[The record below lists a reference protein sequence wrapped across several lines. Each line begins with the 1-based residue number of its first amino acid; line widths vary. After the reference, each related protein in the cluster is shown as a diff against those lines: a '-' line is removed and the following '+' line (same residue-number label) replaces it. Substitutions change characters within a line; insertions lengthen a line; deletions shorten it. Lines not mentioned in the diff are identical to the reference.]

1 MTDMGTGIFAVFGPR
16 FMLAMLLATFATFA
30 LAQEGTNDGPEP
42 GIDTSMTEEFGPKVD
57 TSADLQPAV
66 DTTAAI
72 EDEREALQP
81 GVSSAVLAADVTRQQ
96 SGDQV
101 MDRLELGRTEITGNQ
116 ELPKVL
122 YIVPWQKSDPGE
134 LMGRPV
140 NTLLDEVLAPLDREE
155 FIRQVDYYGD
165 LYGEGEQE

>member
-1 MTDMGTGIFAVFGPR
+1 MDTRKLTVFGPR
-16 FMLAMLLATFATFA
+16 FMLAMLLAAFATFA
-30 LAQEGTNDGPEP
+30 PAQAQEGTDNGLES
-42 GIDTSMTEEFGPKVD
+42 GIETETVD
-57 TSADLQPAV
+57 DFEPAV
-66 DTTAAI
+66 DTAAAI
-72 EDEREALQP
+72 EDERETLEP

-96 SGDQV
+96 SGSEV

-122 YIVPWQKSDPGE
+122 YIVPWQKSDPGD

-165 LYGEGEQE
+165 LYGEGAQE